1 MPSSRVYFQ
10 QLSKTTRYFNVW
22 DLFALVVVLGV
33 VIWLSATARQMA
45 APYQLGQPIPISL
58 DPSFL
63 PHYAMR
69 TVVRMVIALFFSLL
83 FTFVFGTWAAKN
95 ARAGRILV
103 PLIDVL
109 QSVPVLSFLSISL
122 VSFILLFPN
131 SLLGPECASI
141 FAIFT
146 AQAWNIVLGFY
157 QSLRMVPEDLKEA
170 ARMFHLSPWQFFWR
184 VEVPFSLPG
193 LLWNTMMSLSASW
206 FFVVASEAI
215 SVSNQAILLPG
226 IGSYIAVAIQQAN
239 LQAVGYAIMAM
250 LIVILIYDQLI
261 FRPLLSW
268 SDRFHF
274 YSGPE
279 EEGSSSWVLNLLKRT
294 RFMRVISQW
303 IGIGMGYLFNANLFK
318 KTPVEEAVSQKVHR
332 YLNYVWFLLFLG
344 FVFVSVLMLFFF
356 IRTEIS
362 WHEIVHVFGLGCLT
376 ALRVVIL
383 IFIASLIW
391 IPIGVWVGLR
401 PKATQIVQPLAQF
414 LAAFPANLVFPIV
427 VLLIIR
433 FHANVEIW
441 LTPLM
446 ILGSQ
451 WYILFN
457 VIAGASSVP
466 KDLYQVAD
474 NFGLKGWL
482 WWRRLILP
490 SIFPYFIT
498 GAITAAGGAWN
509 ASIVAE
515 VVSWGNTKLE
525 ATGLGAYITQYTTLG
540 DFPRIALGTSVMCI
554 FVLMFN
560 RFIWRP
566 LYQFAEERFQ
576 LPTS

>member
-1 MPSSRVYFQ
+1 MLPSRVYFPN
-10 QLSKTTRYFNVW
+10 LSKTTRYFNVW
-22 DLFALVVVLGV
+22 DIFALVVVLGAL
-33 VIWLSATARQMA
+33 ILLTTTAKQMA
-45 APYQLGQPIPISL
+45 APYQLGERISISL

-69 TVVRMVIALFFSLL
+69 TVIRMAIALFFSLT
-83 FTFVFGTWAAKN
+83 FTFIFGTWAAKSV
-95 ARAGRILV
+95 RAARILV
-103 PLIDVL
+103 PIIDVM
-109 QSVPVLSFLSISL
+109 QSVPVLSFLSITL
-122 VSFILLFPN
+122 VGFIFLFPN

-170 ARMFHLSPWQFFWR
+170 AQMFHLSPWQFFWR
-184 VEVPFSLPG
+184 VEVPFSMPS

-215 SVSNQAILLPG
+215 SVANQDILLPG
-226 IGSYIAVAIQQAN
+226 IGSYIAVAIQKAD
-239 LQAVGYAIMAM
+239 LHAVGYAIITMF
-250 LIVILIYDQLI
+250 IVILIYDQLI

-268 SDRFHF
+268 SEQFHF
-274 YSGPE
+274 DQR
-279 EEGSSSWVLNLLKRT
+279 EEGTGSWVLNILKRT
-294 RFMRVISQW
+294 RFMRYLSHW
-303 IGIGMGYLFNANLFK
+303 IGIGAGYIFNASWFK
-318 KTPVEEAVSQKVHR
+318 TTSSEEAAMNDVRR
-332 YLNYVWFLLFLG
+332 YLNYLWLILFCAFLFI
-344 FVFVSVLMLFFF
+344 SVLELAAF
-356 IRTEIS
+356 IRKEVSWYEIL
-362 WHEIVHVFGLGCLT
+362 HVFGLGCLT
-376 ALRVVIL
+376 ALRVIIL
-383 IFIASLIW
+383 ILLASLLW

-414 LAAFPANLVFPIV
+414 FAAFPANLVFPIV

-433 FHANVEIW
+433 FNLNIEVW

-457 VIAGASSVP
+457 VIAGASSIP
-466 KDLYQVAD
+466 KDLYQVAE

-482 WWRRLILP
+482 WWKRLVLP

-525 ATGLGAYITQYTTLG
+525 ATGLGAYITRYTTLG
-540 DFPRIALGTSVMCI
+540 DFPRIALGTSVMCL
-554 FVLMFN
+554 FVLLFN
-560 RFIWRP
+560 RFVWRP
-566 LYQFAEERFQ
+566 LYQYAEERFQ
-576 LPTS
+576 LPTV